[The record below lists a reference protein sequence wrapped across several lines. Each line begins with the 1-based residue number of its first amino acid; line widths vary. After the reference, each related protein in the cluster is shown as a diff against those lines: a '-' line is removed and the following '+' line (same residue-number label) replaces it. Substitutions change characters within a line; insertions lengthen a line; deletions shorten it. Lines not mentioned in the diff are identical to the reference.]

1 MSNPRKRTISQA
13 NDGGGD
19 SLPHQVSYLD
29 GSNGGLRKRRVDNNN
44 TEREEHNVTTSDN
57 SSSNGIANQQ
67 QSVVPLSMQMMR
79 PFWAFSHCTDI
90 NCVDPRLYHN
100 HNNFN
105 FNEDFFMGNVRR
117 DIMRR
122 GDNNSSSST
131 LQRGVRNISM
141 ASDMN
146 TAVSM
151 VESAIANDDS
161 PKNTDTEKKKS
172 GTEGAEDSGAMVS
185 FKRAT
190 ANNTKQS
197 SYLNNS
203 PASSSFSEA
212 TTASNDL
219 LPSVPSMSANN
230 TTTLASI
237 NNNTVSIEQILNE
250 YTAACTIFG
259 IQNRINPG
267 VLTTLRFSLP
277 TLRVSGNFF
286 DADMLALT
294 EILIKHC
301 NGTLKYI
308 KRLDFTLASKE
319 GKDRGTGGV
328 NSGGG
333 SGKKG
338 IRSHGAY
345 ALSKVL
351 AISQYI
357 EEVYL
362 NGNRIGPYGSSA
374 IFQAVS
380 QNSTLKKLLMRGCRI
395 GEKGALVFAKEVCG
409 ETSISGLTEVD
420 LSACRIGFVGCYAIE
435 DALKE
440 RLKSRTAS
448 PYQWEDTSNGDKNV
462 LTKKDMII
470 DLEGNL
476 IFQEVSCYFCY
487 GICLIVFNANSTL
500 FLCCAYLIPAHRL

>member
-13 NDGGGD
+13 SDGVGD

-44 TEREEHNVTTSDN
+44 NSEREEEEHNVNTSDT
-57 SSSNGIANQQ
+57 SNGIANQQ

-79 PFWAFSHCTDI
+79 PFWEFSQCTDL
-90 NCVDPRLYHN
+90 NCVDPRYHN
-100 HNNFN
+100 HNSFN

-117 DIMRR
+117 DMKRC
-122 GDNNSSSST
+122 DNNSSST

-151 VESAIANDDS
+151 VESAIAQKS
-161 PKNTDTEKKKS
+161 KASTE
-172 GTEGAEDSGAMVS
+172 AEDNGAMVS

-190 ANNTKQS
+190 TSNTKQS

-203 PASSSFSEA
+203 PAGSSFSEA
-212 TTASNDL
+212 TTTSRNE
-219 LPSVPSMSANN
+219 LPPVPSMSTNN
-230 TTTLASI
+230 NSNTLANI
-237 NNNTVSIEQILNE
+237 NNAVSIEQILNE

-259 IQNRINPG
+259 IKNRINPG

-301 NGTLKYI
+301 NGSLKYI

-319 GKDRGTGGV
+319 GKDRGAGGV

-351 AISQYI
+351 SISQYI

-380 QNSTLKKLLMRGCRI
+380 NNSTLKKLLMRGCRI

-409 ETSISGLTEVD
+409 ETSISGLIEVD

-435 DALKE
+435 DALKD
-440 RLKSRTAS
+440 RLKSRNAS
-448 PYQWEDTSNGDKNV
+448 PYQWGDTSNDDKNV
-462 LTKKDMII
+462 LAKKDMMI

-476 IFQEVSCYFCY
+476 IFQEVTYYICYV
-487 GICLIVFNANSTL
+487 CLDCILANSTHL
-500 FLCCAYLIPAHRL
+500 L

>member
-1 MSNPRKRTISQA
+1 
-13 NDGGGD
+13 
-19 SLPHQVSYLD
+19 
-29 GSNGGLRKRRVDNNN
+29 
-44 TEREEHNVTTSDN
+44 
-57 SSSNGIANQQ
+57 
-67 QSVVPLSMQMMR
+67 
-79 PFWAFSHCTDI
+79 
-90 NCVDPRLYHN
+90 
-100 HNNFN
+100 
-105 FNEDFFMGNVRR
+105 
-117 DIMRR
+117 
-122 GDNNSSSST
+122 
-131 LQRGVRNISM
+131 
-141 ASDMN
+141 MN

-151 VESAIANDDS
+151 VESAINANIS
-161 PKNTDTEKKKS
+161 PKNTDSADKKKS
-172 GTEGAEDSGAMVS
+172 GAEVEDNGAMVS
-185 FKRAT
+185 FKRAA

-203 PASSSFSEA
+203 PAGSSFSEA
-212 TTASNDL
+212 TTTSRNE
-219 LPSVPSMSANN
+219 LPPVPSMSTNN
-230 TTTLASI
+230 NSNTLANI
-237 NNNTVSIEQILNE
+237 NNAVSIEQILNE

-259 IQNRINPG
+259 IKNRINPG

-301 NGTLKYI
+301 NDTLKYI

-351 AISQYI
+351 SISQYI

-380 QNSTLKKLLMRGCRI
+380 QNSTLEKLLMRGCRI

-409 ETSISGLTEVD
+409 DESISGLIEVD

-435 DALKE
+435 DALKD

-448 PYQWEDTSNGDKNV
+448 PYQFEDTSNDDKNG
-462 LTKKDMII
+462 LTKKDMMI

-476 IFQEVSCYFCY
+476 IFQEVSYSV
-487 GICLIVFNANSTL
+487 IV
-500 FLCCAYLIPAHRL
+500 